1 MSRKFILLLP
11 LLLLTIPFFAQE
23 ATNDVQSN
31 TLEEQ
36 FVQVVDKSNNYQ
48 DYKIVQK
55 SKIYQL
61 RINILDSI
69 KNLKS
74 TIEST
79 NLEIIQKKNQIDSL
93 TSDLKNTELE
103 LANSIEKEN
112 AIDFFGIETTKST
125 YNALMWSIISVLLL
139 SLGLFIFKF
148 RNSNVITKDARN
160 KLIEVEEE
168 FDRHRQKTLEEQQQ
182 LRRKL
187 QDEINKNRNVN

>member
-11 LLLLTIPFFAQE
+11 LLLFTIPFFAQE

-48 DYKIVQK
+48 DYKIIQK
-55 SKIYQL
+55 SKINQL

-125 YNALMWSIISVLLL
+125 YNALMWSIISVLIL

-160 KLIEVEEE
+160 KLVEVEEE

-187 QDEINKNRNVN
+187 QDEINKNRNVK

>member
-11 LLLLTIPFFAQE
+11 LLLFTIPFFAQE

-48 DYKIVQK
+48 DYKIIQK
-55 SKIYQL
+55 SKINQL

-103 LANSIEKEN
+103 LAHSIEKAT
-112 AIDFFGIETTKST
+112 AI
-125 YNALMWSIISVLLL
+125 
-139 SLGLFIFKF
+139 
-148 RNSNVITKDARN
+148 
-160 KLIEVEEE
+160 
-168 FDRHRQKTLEEQQQ
+168 
-182 LRRKL
+182 
-187 QDEINKNRNVN
+187 

>member
-1 MSRKFILLLP
+1 MSRKFTLLLP
-11 LLLLTIPFFAQE
+11 LLLFTIPFFAQE

-55 SKIYQL
+55 SKINQL

-79 NLEIIQKKNQIDSL
+79 NLEIIQKKNRIDSL
-93 TSDLKNTELE
+93 THDLKNTELE

-125 YNALMWSIISVLLL
+125 YNALMWSIISILLL

-160 KLIEVEEE
+160 KLVEVEEE

-187 QDEINKNRNVN
+187 QDEINKNRNVK

>member
-11 LLLLTIPFFAQE
+11 LLLFTIPLFAQE

-48 DYKIVQK
+48 DYKIIQK
-55 SKIYQL
+55 SKINQL

-125 YNALMWSIISVLLL
+125 YNALMWSIISVLIL

-160 KLIEVEEE
+160 KLVEVEEE

-187 QDEINKNRNVN
+187 QDEINKNRNVK

>member
-11 LLLLTIPFFAQE
+11 LLLFTIPFFAQE

-48 DYKIVQK
+48 DYKIIQK
-55 SKIYQL
+55 SKINQL

-148 RNSNVITKDARN
+148 RNSNMITKDARN

-187 QDEINKNRNVN
+187 QDEINKNRNVK

>member
-1 MSRKFILLLP
+1 MSRKFTLLLP
-11 LLLLTIPFFAQE
+11 LLLFTIPFFAQE

-55 SKIYQL
+55 SKINQL

-79 NLEIIQKKNQIDSL
+79 NLEIIQKKNRIDSL
-93 TSDLKNTELE
+93 THDLKNTELE

-112 AIDFFGIETTKST
+112 AIDFFGIETAKST
-125 YNALMWSIISVLLL
+125 YNALMWSIISILLL

-160 KLIEVEEE
+160 KLVEVEEE

-187 QDEINKNRNVN
+187 QDEINKNRNVK

>member
-11 LLLLTIPFFAQE
+11 LLLFTIPFFAQE

-48 DYKIVQK
+48 DYKIIQK
-55 SKIYQL
+55 SKINQL

-148 RNSNVITKDARN
+148 RNSNMITKDARN

>member
-11 LLLLTIPFFAQE
+11 LLLFTIPFFAQE

-48 DYKIVQK
+48 DYKIIQK
-55 SKIYQL
+55 SKINQL

-160 KLIEVEEE
+160 KLVEVEEE

-187 QDEINKNRNVN
+187 QDEINKNRNVK